1 MKRFA
6 VALFAA
12 SFAMAAGAQSTT
24 GSNAP
29 SANVTAEAKN
39 MKPDE
44 LVKKVTDDV
53 LAAVKSDKQ
62 LAAGDKEKALKLAEE
77 KVLPLIDFQ
86 EAARL
91 AVGRS
96 WKDASNEQKERIIT
110 EFRRMLVRTYSN
122 ALGRYEGQ
130 TMKVLPSHYKPDE
143 TDVTVRNQ
151 YIRPG
156 QKPVELD
163 YAMHKTDEGWK
174 IYDIV
179 VEGVSL
185 VLTYRSEF
193 DAIVKQGGIDALIK
207 RLAEKNT
214 PAPVGAS
221 AGGAAKSAK

>member
-1 MKRFA
+1 MKKFRMLKNLLQSWLLVLGTLGAFA
-6 VALFAA
+6 VY
-12 SFAMAAGAQSTT
+12 AQ
-24 GSNAP
+24 
-29 SANVTAEAKN
+29 E

-62 LAAGDKEKALKLAEE
+62 LAAGDKQKALKLAEE
-77 KVLPLIDFQ
+77 KVLPHIDFE
-86 EAARL
+86 EATRL

-96 WKDASNEQKERIIT
+96 WREATPEQKKKLT
-110 EFRRMLVRTYSN
+110 DEFRRMLVRTYSS
-122 ALGRYEGQ
+122 AISSYEGQ
-130 TMKVLPSHYKPDE
+130 TMKVQPVHMKPDD

-156 QKPVELD
+156 GKPVQLD
-163 YAMHKTDEGWK
+163 YQMHKTPEGWK
-174 IYDIV
+174 IYDII

-193 DAIVKQGGIDALIK
+193 DAVVKQQGVDGLIK

-214 PAPVGAS
+214 PPKVG
-221 AGGAAKSAK
+221 